1 MNNNII
7 IIGSGLAGYTLARE
21 FRKLDKTTPL
31 MLITRDAG
39 DFYSKPMLSNAFA
52 QNKTAE
58 QLITTPADAIAKQL
72 DITLHKQTEVK
83 RIDKAVRRVETSAG
97 NFDYA
102 KLIFALGADP
112 IRLPLA
118 GNAADEVL
126 SVNDIADYARFRA
139 RVADKKHLAIIGA
152 GLIGCEFANDLANAG
167 YKVTIID
174 PTAHPLSSLLP
185 EVAGKQLL
193 EPLQQIGVTFRF
205 GVAVSAV
212 DKNDAAYKLTLN
224 NGETINADLVLSAVG
239 LRPRTALARET
250 GLTVNRGIVVDQ
262 HAQTSDENIYAL
274 GDCAEY
280 HGGVCLPYVMPIMHA
295 ARALAQTLAG
305 TTTAIIF
312 PAMPVIIK
320 TPAHPV
326 VVQPAPKNSAGT
338 WQLLDNNDGGVKMTF
353 TDNENKIHGFALTGT
368 KTAERQAML
377 KLLTD

>member
-1 MNNNII
+1 MNNNIV

-72 DITLHKQTEVK
+72 DLTLHQHTEVK
-83 RIDKAVRRVETSAG
+83 RIDKSARRIETSAG

-102 KLIFALGADP
+102 KLILALGADP

-118 GNAADEVL
+118 GNASDEVL
-126 SVNDIADYARFRA
+126 SVNDIADYARFRE
-139 RVADKKHLAIIGA
+139 RVVGKKHIAIIGA

-167 YKVTIID
+167 YKVTVID
-174 PTAHPLSSLLP
+174 PTAYPLSSLLP
-185 EVAGKQLL
+185 EAAGKQLL
-193 EPLQQIGVTFRF
+193 EPLQQIGITFRF

-224 NGETINADLVLSAVG
+224 NGESLDADLVLSAVG
-239 LRPRTALARET
+239 LRPRTTLVRET
-250 GLTVNRGIVVDQ
+250 GLIVNRGIVVDQ
-262 HAQTSDENIYAL
+262 YAQSSDTNIYTL

-280 HGGVCLPYVMPIMHA
+280 HGSITLPYVMPIMHA

-305 TTTAIIF
+305 TPTAIVF

-326 VVQPAPKNSAGT
+326 VVQPAPRNISGT
-338 WQLLDNNDGGVKMTF
+338 WQMLDNSGGVKMTF
-353 TDNENKIHGFALTGT
+353 NDEQNKVHGFVLTGA

-377 KLLTD
+377 KLLAH

>member
-1 MNNNII
+1 MNNTII

-39 DFYSKPMLSNAFA
+39 DFYSKPMLSNDLA

-58 QLITTPADAIAKQL
+58 QLVTTPADAIAVQL
-72 DITLHKQTEVK
+72 DLTLHTQTEVT
-83 RIDKAVRRVETSAG
+83 RIDKSVRLVETTAG

-118 GNAADEVL
+118 GAAADEVL
-126 SVNDIADYARFRA
+126 SVNDIADYARFRQ
-139 RVADKKHLAIIGA
+139 RVANKKHIAIVGA

-167 YKVTIID
+167 YKVTVID
-174 PTAHPLSSLLP
+174 PTAYPLSSLLP
-185 EVAGKQLL
+185 ELAGKQLL
-193 EPLQQIGVTFRF
+193 GPLQQIGVTFRF

-224 NGETINADLVLSAVG
+224 NGEIINADLVLSAVG
-239 LRPRTALARET
+239 LRPRIALARGT
-250 GLTVNRGIVVDQ
+250 GLSVNRGIVVN
-262 HAQTSDENIYAL
+262 HYAQSSDEHIYAL

-280 HGGVCLPYVMPIMHA
+280 HGGVTLPYVMPIMHA

-305 TTTAIIF
+305 TQTAVAF
-312 PAMPVIIK
+312 PSMPVIIK

-326 VVQPAPKNSAGT
+326 VVQPAPKNIPGV
-338 WQLLDNNDGGVKMTF
+338 WQLLESDGGVKMAF
-353 TDNENKIHGFALTGT
+353 TDNDNKIHGFVLTGT

-377 KLLTD
+377 KLLAL

>member
-21 FRKLDKTTPL
+21 LRKLDKTTPL
-31 MLITRDAG
+31 ILITRDAG
-39 DFYSKPMLSNAFA
+39 DFYSKPMLSNSFA

-58 QLITTPADAIAKQL
+58 QLIITPAEAIAKQL
-72 DITLHKQTEVK
+72 DLTLHKQTEVK
-83 RIDKAVRRVETSAG
+83 RIDKAVRQVETSAG
-97 NFDYA
+97 TFDYA

-118 GNAADEVL
+118 GNAADEVM
-126 SVNDIADYARFRA
+126 SVNDIADYARFRQRA
-139 RVADKKHLAIIGA
+139 ADKKHVAIIGA

-167 YKVTIID
+167 YKVTVID
-174 PTAHPLSSLLP
+174 PTAYPLSSLLP
-185 EVAGKQLL
+185 EAAGTQLL
-193 EPLQQIGVTFRF
+193 EPLQKIGVTFRF

-212 DKNDAAYKLTLN
+212 DKDDAAYKLTLN
-224 NGETINADLVLSAVG
+224 NGEKFNADLVLSAVG
-239 LRPRTALARET
+239 LRPRTTLARET

-262 HAQTSDENIYAL
+262 HARTSDEHIYAL

-280 HGGVCLPYVMPIMHA
+280 HGGITLPYVMPIMHA

-305 TTTAIIF
+305 TPTAIVF
-312 PAMPVIIK
+312 PPMPVIIK

-326 VVQPAPKNSAGT
+326 VVQPAPKNTLGA
-338 WQLLDNNDGGVKMTF
+338 WQLIDSDAGVKMTF
-353 TDNENKIHGFALTGT
+353 TDSDNKIHGFALTGT

-377 KLLTD
+377 KLLTG

>member
-1 MNNNII
+1 MNNTLI

-21 FRKLDKTTPL
+21 LRKLDKTTPL
-31 MLITRDAG
+31 ILITRDAG

-58 QLITTPADAIAKQL
+58 QLVTTPADAIAAQL
-72 DITLHKQTEVK
+72 DITLHKRTEVK
-83 RIDKAVRRVETSAG
+83 FIDKVARRVETSAG

-102 KLIFALGADP
+102 KLVFAVGADP

-126 SVNDIADYARFRA
+126 SVNDIADYARFRE
-139 RVADKKHLAIIGA
+139 RVAAKKHIAIIGA

-167 YKVTIID
+167 YQVTVID
-174 PTAHPLSSLLP
+174 PTAYPLSSLLP
-185 EVAGKQLL
+185 EAAGKQLL
-193 EPLQQIGVTFRF
+193 EPLKKIGVTFRF

-212 DKNDAAYKLTLN
+212 DKNHAAYTLTLN
-224 NGETINADLVLSAVG
+224 NDETLHADLVLSAVG
-239 LRPRTALARET
+239 LRPRTSLARET

-262 HAQTSDENIYAL
+262 HAQTSDANIYAL

-280 HGGVCLPYVMPIMHA
+280 HGGLTLPYVMPIMHA

-305 TTTAIIF
+305 TSTAIAF
-312 PAMPVIIK
+312 PPMPVIIK

-326 VVQPAPKNSAGT
+326 VIQPASKNITGA
-338 WQLLDNNDGGVKMTF
+338 WQMLDEIGGVKMTF
-353 TDNENKIHGFALTGT
+353 VDSKNNIHGFVLTGT

-377 KLLTD
+377 KLLFL

>member
-1 MNNNII
+1 MNNTII

-21 FRKLDKTTPL
+21 LRKLDKTTPL

-52 QNKTAE
+52 QNKTAA
-58 QLITTPADAIAKQL
+58 QLVTTAADAIAAQL
-72 DITLHKQTEVK
+72 DITLHKQTEVT
-83 RIDKAVRRVETSAG
+83 RIDKSARHVETSVG

-102 KLIFALGADP
+102 KLVFALGADP
-112 IRLPLA
+112 IRLPLT

-126 SVNDIADYARFRA
+126 SVNDLADYARFRERA
-139 RVADKKHLAIIGA
+139 TDKKHLAIIGA

-167 YKVTIID
+167 YQVTVID
-174 PTAHPLSSLLP
+174 PTAYPLSSLLP
-185 EVAGKQLL
+185 EAAGKQLL
-193 EPLQQIGVTFRF
+193 KPLQQIGVTFRF

-212 DKNDAAYKLTLN
+212 VKHNAAYQLTLN
-224 NGETINADLVLSAVG
+224 NGETLHADLVLSAVG
-239 LRPRTALARET
+239 LRPRTTLARET
-250 GLTVNRGIVVDQ
+250 GLTVNRGIVVNQ
-262 HAQTSDENIYAL
+262 HAQTSDEHIYAL

-280 HGGVCLPYVMPIMHA
+280 HGGITLPYVMPIMHA

-305 TTTAIIF
+305 TPTHIVF

-326 VVQPAPKNSAGT
+326 VVQPAPKNISGA
-338 WQLLDNNDGGVKMTF
+338 WALLDNDGGVKMTF
-353 TDNENKIHGFALTGT
+353 TDNDNKIRGFVLTGA

-377 KLLTD
+377 KLLAP

>member
-21 FRKLDKTTPL
+21 LRKLDKTTPL

-39 DFYSKPMLSNAFA
+39 DFYSKPMLSYAFA
-52 QNKTAE
+52 QNKTAA
-58 QLITTPADAIAKQL
+58 QLVTTPADAIAAQL
-72 DITLHKQTEVK
+72 DITLHRHTEVK
-83 RIDKAVRRVETSAG
+83 RIDKSARRVETTAG

-126 SVNDIADYARFRA
+126 SVNDIADYARFRES
-139 RVADKKHLAIIGA
+139 VTDKKHIAIIGA

-167 YKVTIID
+167 YKVTVID
-174 PTAHPLSSLLP
+174 PTAYPLSSLLP
-185 EVAGKQLL
+185 EAAGKQLL
-193 EPLQQIGVTFRF
+193 EPLKQIGVTFRF

-212 DKNDAAYKLTLN
+212 DKNAASYQLTLN
-224 NGETINADLVLSAVG
+224 NGEKLNADLVLSAVG

-250 GLTVNRGIVVDQ
+250 GLTINRGIIVDQ
-262 HAQTSDENIYAL
+262 HAQTSDANIYAL

-280 HGGVCLPYVMPIMHA
+280 HGGITLPYVMPIMHA

-305 TTTAIIF
+305 TQTTIAF
-312 PAMPVIIK
+312 PPMPVIIK

-326 VVQPAPKNSAGT
+326 VVQPAPKNITGA
-338 WQLLDNNDGGVKMTF
+338 WQLLDSDNGVKMTF
-353 TDNENKIHGFALTGT
+353 NDEQNSVRGFVLTGT
-368 KTAERQAML
+368 KTTERQTML
-377 KLLTD
+377 KLLPS

>member
-1 MNNNII
+1 MNNQMI

-21 FRKLDKTTPL
+21 LRKLDKTTPL
-31 MLITRDAG
+31 MLITRDDG
-39 DFYSKPMLSNAFA
+39 DFYSKPMLSNALA

-58 QLITTPADAIAKQL
+58 QLVTTKADAMAAQL
-72 DITLHKQTEVK
+72 DMTLHKRTEVQ
-83 RIDKAVRRVETSAG
+83 RIDKAARRVETSAG
-97 NFDYA
+97 NFTYA

-118 GNAADEVL
+118 GNAAAEVL
-126 SVNDIADYARFRA
+126 SVNDIADYAVFRE
-139 RVADKKHLAIIGA
+139 RVAAKKHIAIIGA

-167 YKVTIID
+167 FNVSVID
-174 PTAHPLSSLLP
+174 PTAYPLSSLLP
-185 EVAGKQLL
+185 ELAGTQLL
-193 EPLQQIGVTFRF
+193 EPLRQIGVRFQF

-212 DKNDAAYKLTLN
+212 DKENQHYQITLN
-224 NGETINADLVLSAVG
+224 SGEKMHADLVLSAVG

-262 HAQTSDENIYAL
+262 HAQTSDANIYAL

-280 HGGVCLPYVMPIMHA
+280 HGGLTLPYVMPIMHA

-305 TTTAIIF
+305 TPTAIVF
-312 PAMPVIIK
+312 PAMPVMIK

-326 VVQPAPKNSAGT
+326 VVQPAPKNIAGT
-338 WQLLDNNDGGVKMTF
+338 WQLVDHAAGVKMTF
-353 TDNENKIHGFALTGT
+353 NDNENKMWGFTLTGT

-377 KLLTD
+377 KLLAS

>member
-1 MNNNII
+1 MMQNII

-21 FRKLDKTTPL
+21 LRKLDKITPL

-52 QNKTAE
+52 QNNTAE
-58 QLITTPADAIAKQL
+58 QLVTTPADAAQ
-72 DITLHKQTEVK
+72 H
-83 RIDKAVRRVETSAG
+83 VETSAG

-112 IRLPLA
+112 IRLSLA
-118 GNAADEVL
+118 GNASDEVL
-126 SVNDIADYARFRA
+126 SVNDIADYTRFRE
-139 RVADKKHLAIIGA
+139 RVADKKHIAIIGA

-167 YKVTIID
+167 YKVTLID
-174 PTAHPLSSLLP
+174 PTAYPLSSLLP
-185 EVAGKQLL
+185 EVAGKQLI

-212 DKNDAAYKLTLN
+212 DKNDAAYQLTLN
-224 NGETINADLVLSAVG
+224 NGEIINADIVLSAVG
-239 LRPRTALARET
+239 LRPRTSLARET
-250 GLTVNRGIVVDQ
+250 GLTVNRGIVVNQ
-262 HAQTSDENIYAL
+262 LAQSSHEHIYAL

-280 HGGVCLPYVMPIMHA
+280 HGGLTLPYVMPIMHA

-305 TTTAIIF
+305 TNTAIVF

-326 VVQPAPKNSAGT
+326 VVQPAPKNITGT
-338 WQLLDNNDGGVKMTF
+338 WQMLDNSGGVKMTF
-353 TDNENKIHGFALTGT
+353 NDEQNKVHGFVLTGA

-377 KLLTD
+377 KLLVPSQ

>member
-1 MNNNII
+1 MNNTMI

-39 DFYSKPMLSNAFA
+39 DFYSKPMLSNALA

-58 QLITTPADAIAKQL
+58 QLVTTKADVIATQL
-72 DITLHKQTEVK
+72 DLTLHHHTEVK
-83 RIDKAVRRVETSAG
+83 KIDVAARRIETSNG
-97 NFDYA
+97 HFEYA

-112 IRLPLA
+112 IRLPL
-118 GNAADEVL
+118 GGDAADEVL
-126 SVNDIADYARFRA
+126 SVNDIADYAHFREHA
-139 RVADKKHLAIIGA
+139 VGKKHIAIIGA
-152 GLIGCEFANDLANAG
+152 GLIGCEFANDLANAS
-167 YKVTIID
+167 YKVTVID
-174 PTAHPLSSLLP
+174 PTAYPLSSLLP

-212 DKNDAAYKLTLN
+212 DKNDTAYRLTLN
-224 NGETINADLVLSAVG
+224 NGETIHVDLVLSAVG

-250 GLTVNRGIVVDQ
+250 GIAVNRGIVVDQ
-262 HAQTSDENIYAL
+262 HAQTSDANIYAL

-280 HGGVCLPYVMPIMHA
+280 HGGVTLPYVMPIMHA

-305 TTTAIIF
+305 TPSAIIF
-312 PAMPVIIK
+312 PPMPIIIK

-326 VVQPAPKNSAGT
+326 VIQPVAKNIIGI
-338 WQLLDNNDGGVKMTF
+338 WQSHEASNGVKMTF
-353 TDNENKIHGFALTGT
+353 VDNENKLNGFVLTGANT
-368 KTAERQAML
+368 TERQAML
-377 KLLTD
+377 KLLVT